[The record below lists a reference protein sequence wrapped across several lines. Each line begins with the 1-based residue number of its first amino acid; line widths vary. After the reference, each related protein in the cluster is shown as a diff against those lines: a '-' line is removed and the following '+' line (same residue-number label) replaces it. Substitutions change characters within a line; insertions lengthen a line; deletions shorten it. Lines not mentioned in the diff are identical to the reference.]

1 MNPLAQFL
9 FCFFLMAIP
18 TAHGSSQ
25 ARAQSHTSAATGAA
39 AVRCFSHRAAAGP
52 PRPASLHSTESP
64 FFCSAL
70 KPRCSRRATASLLRE
85 LGRVLLGCSCSSL
98 KVRHTHSPG
107 AGNLGTH
114 SAPFSQSRGVG
125 FAGRGHL
132 LSHSPF
138 LKALG
143 HHPGI
148 FNPVCT
154 PPPPHPSPL
163 SFCTGSETFLEAL
176 LTWRC
181 RQLPPLCA

>member
-1 MNPLAQFL
+1 MALVILLPVSTRFSPLHYIASSTSLSRLDVEGLWSVSSGCFSLNPLAQFL

-39 AVRCFSHRAAAGP
+39 AVRCFTHRAAAGP

-64 FFCSAL
+64 FFCTAL
-70 KPRCSRRATASLLRE
+70 KPRCNRRATASFLRE

-125 FAGRGHL
+125 SAGRGHL
-132 LSHSPF
+132 LSHSP
-138 LKALG
+138 
-143 HHPGI
+143 
-148 FNPVCT
+148 T
-154 PPPPHPSPL
+154 
-163 SFCTGSETFLEAL
+163 
-176 LTWRC
+176 
-181 RQLPPLCA
+181 LP